1 MAGKVASRS
10 AGKKEEFKGKVK
22 AGVARARG
30 KPLDEA
36 AGKRQKNRGKMKQVA
51 GNVKNA
57 VKKTAR
63 DIKR

>member
-1 MAGKVASRS
+1 MAGKVASRT
-10 AGKKEEFKGKVK
+10 AGKRDEVEGKVK
-22 AGVARARG
+22 AGVGRARG

-57 VKKTAR
+57 GKKIAKDVNR
-63 DIKR
+63 